1 MKDHANALNGDR
13 FALGE
18 GPASADGLA
27 LVDTR
32 ALVDRLA
39 LVDRSALDVGG
50 FPADAF
56 IYPDE
61 PLVLDKFREAL
72 IHPDEP
78 FIPREEERGVVVGM
92 DGSAEHEPR
101 HPGVGLLDPGQVAD
115 LLEAVSM
122 DLRKNGIDSLRSE
135 VGSSSVETDLR
146 THLAEYFLRQH

>member
-1 MKDHANALNGDR
+1 MKNHANALNGDR
-13 FALGE
+13 IALVD
-18 GPASADGLA
+18 GPASADRPA
-27 LVDTR
+27 LVDTP
-32 ALVDRLA
+32 ALLDRLA

-61 PLVLDKFREAL
+61 PLVLDKFRAAL

-92 DGSAEHEPR
+92 DGSAEHAPG

-115 LLEAVSM
+115 LLEAVSK
-122 DLRKNGIDSLRSE
+122 DLRRNGIDSLQNE
-135 VGSSSVETDLR
+135 GGGSSVETDLK
-146 THLAEYFLRQH
+146 THLAEYFSKQH